1 MYKAKILDVRE
12 ENDQVKFFVEYSDG
26 AKVEMKTYSY
36 VMAIEIDCATHGID
50 AKIAD
55 EIEKLNNPE
64 VEDELI

>member
-12 ENDQVKFFVEYSDG
+12 ENDQVKYFVEYSDG
-26 AKVEMKTYSY
+26 AKVEIKTYSY
-36 VMAIEIDCATHGID
+36 VMANEIDCATHGID

-64 VEDELI
+64 VDDELI